1 MKLKNFQDLLEEQF
15 TKKELKE
22 IEQQAQAEINALKRM
37 QDEVRR
43 AINEYMKKNEIGFNE
58 MIRRLGSNPSQFSKI
73 QKGQANLTMA
83 SLAHLS
89 ALLDSEPV
97 LTFKRNS

>member
-1 MKLKNFQDLLEEQF
+1 MKLKNFQDLLEQQF
-15 TKKELKE
+15 TRSQLKK
-22 IEQQAQAEINALKRM
+22 IEQQAEAEVNSLRKM
-37 QDEVRR
+37 QDEVKC
-43 AINEYMKKNEIGFNE
+43 AVDEYMKKHDIGFNE

-89 ALLDSEPV
+89 ALLGSEST
-97 LTFKRNS
+97 LSFKKR